1 MRIFHDGFENFEPI
15 FCSTIYMSPNINK
28 QTDFEYEENKLS
40 IVSVQDQVQH
50 LNSISAEIHNI
61 S

>member
-1 MRIFHDGFENFEPI
+1 
-15 FCSTIYMSPNINK
+15 MSPNINK
-28 QTDFEYEENKLS
+28 QTDFEYEENKLF